1 MQPSAEPLVLVVEDD
16 PHSRRI
22 AVAAL
27 EHAGFRCAIAGNADE
42 GLAALQRERPQ
53 LVVMD
58 FNLPGLD
65 GLELT
70 RWIKADALTNSIPVL
85 AVTAYALDG
94 DADIARE
101 SGCAGYIA
109 KPYDPAVLIREA
121 RRLTD
126 APG

>member
-16 PHSRRI
+16 PTQPPYR
-22 AVAAL
+22 VAAL

-85 AVTAYALDG
+85 RSRPTRSMATPTSP
-94 DADIARE
+94 AR
-101 SGCAGYIA
+101 AA
-109 KPYDPAVLIREA
+109 APATSPSHTIPRS
-121 RRLTD
+121 
-126 APG
+126 